1 MSKYTR
7 RSFFRLLKASL
18 FGWDYPFK
26 TPKMKF
32 EFSFKK
38 YLGYYVSLD
47 NINKYLMLETYG
59 ILWKDK
65 YGTPRFELSPMICLT
80 ILKRISFRIRLIAPK
95 VPQKQEDFYSDD
107 YFEQL
112 LWFTNYSE
120 KNLRKAILTW
130 PWRKTVTNEIIM
142 KEGSI
147 DVPPSKQRKEYRI
160 SSWDNSW
167 IDDKYKH
174 IASYL
179 KHYKDQEI
187 IQDKEEQES

>member
-1 MSKYTR
+1 MSKYSR
-7 RSFFRLLKASL
+7 RSFFKLFKASL

-26 TPKMKF
+26 SPRMKF
-32 EFSFKK
+32 EFSFKN

-147 DVPPSKQRKEYRI
+147 DVSSPKQRKEYRL

-167 IDDKYKH
+167 IDDRFKH
-174 IASYL
+174 IADYW
-179 KHYKDQEI
+179 KNHKDREI
-187 IQDKEEQES
+187 IQDEEEQDS